1 MTQPAQATTVLRLI
15 TRMNIGGPARQAIL
29 LTKGLASEFPTVL
42 AAGRPGPSE
51 GELVDPLVPV
61 VPVPLVRPVMPVT
74 DLRGVIQVRRLV
86 RQSGVRLVHSH
97 MAKAGAVGGWPP

>member
-1 MTQPAQATTVLRLI
+1 
-15 TRMNIGGPARQAIL
+15 MNIGGPARQAIL

-61 VPVPLVRPVMPVT
+61 VPVPLVRPVMPLI
-74 DLRGVIQVRRLV
+74 DLRGVREVRRLI
-86 RQSGVRLVHSH
+86 RQHDPRLIHSH
-97 MAKAGAVGGWPP
+97 MAKAGP